1 MSFNRL
7 ELQGR
12 VERSPEVKL
21 MKDFKMATL
30 HLQVKNNKDVVETF
44 EITAWGKN
52 AEWIEKNCDKG
63 SIIYMQGNVGIS
75 SWGEG
80 ENRKSKIR
88 ITAEKLSF
96 CKCHVELAPQVEMPL
111 PAPRPQPQ
119 KTPDITNDFDEL
131 PF

>member
-1 MSFNRL
+1 MSFNKL

-12 VERSPEVKL
+12 LEKHPEVKML
-21 MKDFKMATL
+21 KDYKIATL

-44 EITAWGKN
+44 EITAWGRN
-52 AEWIEKNCDKG
+52 AEWIENNCQKG

-80 ENRKSKIR
+80 ENKKSKIR

-96 CKCHVELAPQVEMPL
+96 CKCHVETASVAPMA
-111 PAPRPQPQ
+111 APIARPVPQ
-119 KTPDITNDFDEL
+119 KAPDITNDFDEL